1 MIERKQTDTAKPTQ
15 AAATTAQ
22 RAVPGHI
29 VRVLATALLLSASV
43 SLGYAQAPTTGA
55 TAGAPATR
63 AAARVA
69 RLTFTVGDVRID
81 RATGNNA
88 QAAVLNMPLS
98 EGSVITTGEDG
109 QAEVE
114 FEDGS
119 VARLTPNSA
128 LSLVNLSL
136 GAGGVAQ
143 SRLALLHGL
152 GYFELR
158 AGTASQTSVDA
169 QGDLITPV
177 ENSTLRVNLDE
188 PPAVIAVLDGM
199 AHIDYQGGQQTSS
212 LADVSAGQSLRDDP
226 IPAQSGERRFLV
238 KQEIDPESWDQW
250 NEARDQAA
258 GSEASNQTAARQG
271 FAGDQGYG
279 WADLDANGS
288 WYDVPGQSPIWQPDV
303 AANPAGDGSND
314 SGGFDPYDFGNWT
327 WQPGAGYVWAS
338 GYGWGWT
345 PYRCGTWNYWN
356 GFGWGWSP
364 NLYCG
369 TYGYGG
375 YGYGINFGN
384 PPRIFRRPIRPVPR
398 PGPHPLVRV
407 HGGMAP
413 VSPGG
418 HVPASTPRTIAGTV
432 ATPFPA
438 IGGGSTPRGG
448 TALGGALV
456 RDYPVDK
463 TSHEPVF
470 GAESNHESFG
480 VFSGGGRST
489 AWRPVGSVAS
499 ELRAA
504 KPTARSIYTS
514 PQGVSGPSGA
524 MGSRGTAGSIGNAG
538 TVGDRGGSQQITPVV
553 DPEVIAAYMRSHRA
567 QSGQQAGQQSSQ
579 QTHTAPTQQ
588 SAPRS
593 APAAP
598 APAATPAKEKGH

>member
-1 MIERKQTDTAKPTQ
+1 MSGRKQTEMAKP
-15 AAATTAQ
+15 AHLAATTTQ
-22 RAVPGHI
+22 SAVAGLSL
-29 VRVLATALLLSASV
+29 LAVALLFAVSTSLAS
-43 SLGYAQAPTTGA
+43 GQAPTPGVPP
-55 TAGAPATR
+55 TAAPARTPS
-63 AAARVA
+63 RVA

-81 RATGNNA
+81 RVTGNNT
-88 QAAVLNMPLS
+88 QVAVLNMPLS
-98 EGSVITTGEDG
+98 EGTVITTGDDG

-119 VARLTPNSA
+119 VARLTPNSS

-143 SRLALLHGL
+143 ARLALLHGL

-158 AGTASQTSVDA
+158 AGTNSQTSVDA
-169 QGDLITPV
+169 QGDLITPI

-188 PPAVIAVLDGM
+188 PPAIVAVLDGM
-199 AHIDYQGGQQTSS
+199 AHVDYQGGTQTSS

-226 IPAQSGERRFLV
+226 IPSQSGERRFLV

-258 GSEASNQTAARQG
+258 GAEASNQTAARQG

-279 WADLDANGS
+279 WSDLDANGS
-288 WYDVPGQSPIWQPDV
+288 WYDVPGQGPIWQPDV
-303 AANPAGDGSND
+303 AANPGGDGSSD
-314 SGGFDPYDFGNWT
+314 GGGFDPYDFGNWT

-369 TYGYGG
+369 AYGFGG
-375 YGYGINFGN
+375 YGYGINLGN
-384 PPRIFRRPIRPVPR
+384 PPRIFHRPIRPVPR

-407 HGGMAP
+407 HGGIAP
-413 VSPGG
+413 LSPGG
-418 HVPASTPRTIAGTV
+418 HVPASTPKTIAGAV

-456 RDYPVDK
+456 RDYPIDR

-470 GAESNHESFG
+470 GAESDHSSFG
-480 VFSGGGRST
+480 VFSNSGRS
-489 AWRPVGSVAS
+489 APWKPVGSVAS

-504 KPTARSIYTS
+504 KPTARSIYTP
-514 PQGVSGPSGA
+514 PQGVSGPSSA
-524 MGSRGTAGSIGNAG
+524 MGYRGTAGSIGNAG
-538 TVGDRGGSQQITPVV
+538 TVGNRGGESQMPPGV

-567 QSGQQAGQQSSQ
+567 ESGQQSGQQNRPA
-579 QTHTAPTQQ
+579 ATQQ
-588 SAPRS
+588 SAPR
-593 APAAP
+593 PAP
-598 APAATPAKEKGH
+598 APAPASAAAPAKEKGH